1 MKMYYEPGE
10 RVRLSE
16 RVLHPEYRGQAGI
29 VKRTIKSRQ
38 MVAVILDSG
47 TEYDARPENLE
58 AIQ

>member
-16 RVLHPEYRGQAGI
+16 RVLHPEFRGRAGT

-38 MVAVILDSG
+38 MVAVILDGG
-47 TEYDARPENLE
+47 TEYEARPENLE
-58 AIQ
+58 AV

>member
-1 MKMYYEPGE
+1 MYYAPGE

-16 RVLHPEYRGQAGI
+16 RVLHPEYRGKVGT

-58 AIQ
+58 AVRE